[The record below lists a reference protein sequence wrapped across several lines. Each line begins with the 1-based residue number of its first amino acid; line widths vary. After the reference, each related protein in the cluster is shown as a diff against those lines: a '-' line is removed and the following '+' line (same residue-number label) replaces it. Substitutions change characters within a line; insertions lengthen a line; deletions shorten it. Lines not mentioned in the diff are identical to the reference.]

1 MTFGGPFGKNFKKA
15 KGGKIMMKINDP
27 NSDLESHQ
35 RYEEEMERQIER
47 VWKYK
52 ELWDAFDDMEEDD
65 IRSKKE

>member
-1 MTFGGPFGKNFKKA
+1 
-15 KGGKIMMKINDP
+15 MMRINDP

-52 ELWDAFDDMEEDD
+52 ELWDAFDDMEEGDVGESFAEKG
-65 IRSKKE
+65 RGEHGKG

>member
-1 MTFGGPFGKNFKKA
+1 LAKIFKNA
-15 KGGKIMMKINDP
+15 QGENMMRINDP

-52 ELWDAFDDMEEDD
+52 ELWDAFDDMEWDD
-65 IRSKKE
+65 IEDRKE